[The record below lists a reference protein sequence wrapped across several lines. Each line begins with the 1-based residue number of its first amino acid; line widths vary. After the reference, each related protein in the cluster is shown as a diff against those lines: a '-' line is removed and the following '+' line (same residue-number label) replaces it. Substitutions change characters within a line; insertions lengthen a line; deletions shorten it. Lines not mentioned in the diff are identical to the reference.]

1 MPTESQEKVEAAAPE
16 TAIIN
21 QYGDPS
27 ALVPHASG
35 GALFGWI
42 REQLQ
47 PDAKPQVAL
56 DKSER
61 IHFYPAPEN
70 PLPHLGPPAS
80 N

>member
-1 MPTESQEKVEAAAPE
+1 LEDAAPE

-21 QYGDPS
+21 QYGDPA

-35 GALFGWI
+35 GALFAWLST
-42 REQLQ
+42 QLK

-61 IHFYPAPEN
+61 IHYYPASAVS
-70 PLPHLGPPAS
+70 PLPPLGPS
-80 N
+80 TKN